1 MTVAV
6 IYGST
11 RADGNTEILTRQAVQ
26 GLQAEAIYL
35 KDFDIQPIED
45 QRHAAGGFQDVDDDY
60 LAVLERIL
68 PHDTLVFATPI
79 YWYSMSGRMKNFVD
93 RWSQTLRD
101 HRYPAFRSSMAGK
114 KAYVIAVGGDEPLI
128 KGLPMIRQF
137 QLIFDFMGMR
147 MDGYVL
153 GQGNKPGEVLQ
164 DQPALAAARLI
175 RNTLKNIEGG

>member
-11 RADGNTEILTRQAVQ
+11 RTDGNTEILTRQAVQ
-26 GLQAEAIYL
+26 GLQTEVIYL
-35 KDFDIQPIED
+35 KDYDIQPIAD
-45 QRHAAGGFQDVDDDY
+45 QRHADGGFQDVDDDY
-60 LAVLERIL
+60 PAVLERLL
-68 PHDTLVFATPI
+68 PHDTVVFATPI

-101 HRYPAFRSSMAGK
+101 QRYPEFHSDMAGK
-114 KAYVIAVGGDEPLI
+114 IAYVIAVGGDEPRI
-128 KGLPMIRQF
+128 KGLPMIQQF
-137 QLIFDFMGMR
+137 QFIFDFMGMR

-164 DQPALAAARLI
+164 DLPALAAARVI
-175 RNTLKNIEGG
+175 RDTLKNREGG